1 MNFQFLT
8 GWDLLKKWKEW
19 FAEYVM
25 DYDTFVEIPY
35 EDLMEYCKEIEMVS
49 LEKQRVWEC

>member
-1 MNFQFLT
+1 M
-8 GWDLLKKWKEW
+8 KKWKEW

-35 EDLMEYCKEIEMVS
+35 EDLMELCEEIEMVS
-49 LEKQRVWEC
+49 LEKQRM